1 MNTLDETSLQSE
13 AGNKPVLVIPW
24 ALLCLAIVACTTK
37 YSVLFGK
44 AWPLTSFMKDR
55 FTIQTH
61 PQWNFA
67 DFGCT
72 DLRVS
77 PVHLTWYQSSQS
89 SHCTQSTSLSW
100 LWGWRQST
108 DAHVLYMK
116 LSSSAESLLLKDFRA
131 AFLQVEVC
139 FRRLLLA
146 VEAKGGYQKYWHCI
160 CIQHDMYMYYM
171 HTVYVNT
178 SIDLRDPS
186 WQSSAYY
193 IYHQVWYLFFM

>member
-1 MNTLDETSLQSE
+1 MLKKKKNEYFGWDFLTEWNKNAGQVTNVGLLWSFHEPCYVLPLLHAQQNTVYYLGKLDHWQ
-13 AGNKPVLVIPW
+13 A
-24 ALLCLAIVACTTK
+24 
-37 YSVLFGK
+37 
-44 AWPLTSFMKDR
+44 FMKDR

-108 DAHVLYMK
+108 DEHVLYMK
-116 LSSSAESLLLKDFRA
+116 LSLSAESLLLKDFRA
-131 AFLQVEVC
+131 AFLQVKVC

-146 VEAKGGYQKYWHCI
+146 VEVKGGYQIIGIAFATQNVVH
-160 CIQHDMYMYYM
+160 
-171 HTVYVNT
+171 
-178 SIDLRDPS
+178 
-186 WQSSAYY
+186 A
-193 IYHQVWYLFFM
+193 